1 MSQYGY
7 LIARNLKRFRR
18 ERNLTQ
24 KKLADKTGVS
34 LPCIKKVEGNH
45 IDAPSTATLT
55 KLAAGLGRTI
65 FDFYREPQTL
75 QAVRF
80 RANASFG
87 AAARE
92 TIVDSCAVWLDRY
105 CFLEDLL
112 DDKLEFNLP
121 APTMTGSKL
130 DVREYSAEIRSR
142 LGFTPSEPIANVS
155 DALVR
160 SGAKFWFCRRPGPED
175 VFGLAF
181 AESPQ
186 RTGVVVFDTD
196 AINAERRIFSAIHEL
211 GHLALHQ
218 KSFDIQIADEN
229 PDEESQA
236 DLFAS
241 HFLMPNDEFVRR
253 WEDSVGRPFV
263 DRVLFVKKYF
273 RVSYKTVLW
282 RLVEIGREKQG
293 VYGKFNALYNRR
305 HPDGLKQHREP
316 EGLSKLDVSDDR
328 FRRLVFRATK
338 AGKITPGKAA
348 EFLGTSV
355 PETYAAF
362 NSTESVE

>member
-1 MSQYGY
+1 MSQYGD

-87 AAARE
+87 ATARE

-160 SGAKFWFCRRPGPED
+160 SGAKFWFCRRPAPED

-218 KSFDIQIADEN
+218 KSFDSQIADEN

-241 HFLMPNDEFVRR
+241 HSLCRTTSSYVGGRIRSGARSSTGSCSSRDISGSAIRR
-253 WEDSVGRPFV
+253 FFGDWSKSSV
-263 DRVLFVKKYF
+263 K
-273 RVSYKTVLW
+273 
-282 RLVEIGREKQG
+282 
-293 VYGKFNALYNRR
+293 RR
-305 HPDGLKQHREP
+305 GYTL
-316 EGLSKLDVSDDR
+316 
-328 FRRLVFRATK
+328 
-338 AGKITPGKAA
+338 
-348 EFLGTSV
+348 
-355 PETYAAF
+355 
-362 NSTESVE
+362 NSTRYITAAIRTD